1 MNRTAFAVPAF
12 VLFTSLVVW
21 GAVTPPAEQ
30 EERVKGTV
38 VAATATYCEPKKTQG
53 CTGTLTLASRDE
65 RRVIRVPLGTP
76 ITQGCE
82 VLPFGDL
89 PGKRVVVTQVEQGG
103 DPVAMSVSADGPRGG
118 AC

>member
-1 MNRTAFAVPAF
+1 MNSTAFAVPAI
-12 VLFTSLVVW
+12 VLFASLIVW
-21 GAVTPPAEQ
+21 GAVTPPGE

-53 CTGTLTLASRDE
+53 CTGTLTLDSHYE
-65 RRVIRVPLGTP
+65 TRVIRIPLGTP
-76 ITQGCE
+76 ITDGCE

-103 DPVAMSVSADGPRGG
+103 APVAMAVSADGQGDG